1 MLVKRISIRI
11 VCSIFISILL
21 STANL
26 AAIWLIKQLIDQP
39 SLELV
44 KKLAFVWSLS
54 LFLPVLKNYIFEIF
68 FLEEGK
74 NFIKSLLKTIFSF
87 SFSFIESK
95 QYHDDFDKIKDKNKQ
110 EKIFLS
116 SLEKITFAVFAG
128 IGFYILLYYQ
138 VSTSIFLLLLI
149 SFLFTII
156 LSGRISRKLSDLM
169 YDYWENYK
177 KNTRKYQY
185 LSNVLVD
192 QAYIEEKKVYSYFSF
207 FSDKFCKEF
216 DMASEKNRILG
227 KKRIKLELLMD
238 GVFLLFSLWFFFLFF
253 YAYRK
258 NQVTIG
264 LFVSATGY
272 MLTLFGNFSDAVSSI
287 EDITKY
293 IRLEKDV
300 LAFSKHAELEMPVR
314 DKKKESDNIL
324 ELKQVN
330 FQYKTQE
337 KMFFHGIS
345 FCFQKGKKYAV
356 IGANGSGKTTLAKL
370 LAGLYVPQSG
380 SIVQNGKIVVLFQDF
395 NRYPMTLEENITLS
409 NSLKE
414 KEKFY
419 EIKVKSGLKKRVEK
433 MKQKEKTELTTLKEG
448 GEELSGGEWQRIALA
463 RILWSDGD
471 IFILD
476 EPTANLDP
484 MEEIRVFEIYQQL
497 LMDKTVI
504 YITHR
509 LGFVK
514 NVDEIIV
521 LENGTIAEVG
531 THRELFSKKD
541 SLYKK
546 MYKEQK
552 DWYE

>member
-1 MLVKRISIRI
+1 M
-11 VCSIFISILL
+11 
-21 STANL
+21 
-26 AAIWLIKQLIDQP
+26 
-39 SLELV
+39 
-44 KKLAFVWSLS
+44 
-54 LFLPVLKNYIFEIF
+54 
-68 FLEEGK
+68 
-74 NFIKSLLKTIFSF
+74 
-87 SFSFIESK
+87 
-95 QYHDDFDKIKDKNKQ
+95 
-110 EKIFLS
+110 
-116 SLEKITFAVFAG
+116 VF
-128 IGFYILLYYQ
+128 
-138 VSTSIFLLLLI
+138 
-149 SFLFTII
+149 
-156 LSGRISRKLSDLM
+156 
-169 YDYWENYK
+169 
-177 KNTRKYQY
+177 
-185 LSNVLVD
+185 
-192 QAYIEEKKVYSYFSF
+192 
-207 FSDKFCKEF
+207 
-216 DMASEKNRILG
+216 
-227 KKRIKLELLMD
+227 
-238 GVFLLFSLWFFFLFF
+238 FLLFSLWFFFLFF

-414 KEKFY
+414 KGKFY

>member
-1 MLVKRISIRI
+1 MKRISIRI

-21 STANL
+21 STTNL
-26 AAIWLIKQLIDQP
+26 AGIWLIKQLIDQP

-44 KKLAFVWSLS
+44 KKLAFVWSLF

-87 SFSFIESK
+87 PFSFIESK

-156 LSGRISRKLSDLM
+156 LSGRISRKLSALM

-185 LSNVLVD
+185 LSNILVD
-192 QAYIEEKKVYSYFSF
+192 QTYIEEKKVYSYFSF

-227 KKRIKLELLMD
+227 KKRIKLELLMN

-380 SIVQNGKIVVLFQDF
+380 
-395 NRYPMTLEENITLS
+395 
-409 NSLKE
+409 
-414 KEKFY
+414 
-419 EIKVKSGLKKRVEK
+419 LKKRVEK

-531 THRELFSKKD
+531 IHRELFSKKD

>member
-1 MLVKRISIRI
+1 
-11 VCSIFISILL
+11 
-21 STANL
+21 
-26 AAIWLIKQLIDQP
+26 
-39 SLELV
+39 
-44 KKLAFVWSLS
+44 
-54 LFLPVLKNYIFEIF
+54 
-68 FLEEGK
+68 
-74 NFIKSLLKTIFSF
+74 
-87 SFSFIESK
+87 
-95 QYHDDFDKIKDKNKQ
+95 
-110 EKIFLS
+110 
-116 SLEKITFAVFAG
+116 
-128 IGFYILLYYQ
+128 
-138 VSTSIFLLLLI
+138 
-149 SFLFTII
+149 
-156 LSGRISRKLSDLM
+156 
-169 YDYWENYK
+169 
-177 KNTRKYQY
+177 
-185 LSNVLVD
+185 
-192 QAYIEEKKVYSYFSF
+192 
-207 FSDKFCKEF
+207 
-216 DMASEKNRILG
+216 MASEKNRILG
-227 KKRIKLELLMD
+227 KKRIKLELLMN

-380 SIVQNGKIVVLFQDF
+380 
-395 NRYPMTLEENITLS
+395 
-409 NSLKE
+409 
-414 KEKFY
+414 
-419 EIKVKSGLKKRVEK
+419 LKKRVEK

-497 LMDKTVI
+497 LMNKTVI

-531 THRELFSKKD
+531 IHRELFSKKD